1 MAGMHDHLVAWT
13 VGVVAGCAATVAVAI
28 ATRVRLLPEVVDI
41 SLVPTCA
48 GIGSLVFAAVGA
60 ARRFPLER
68 IGRLTLLGTLL
79 GGGVAVLIL
88 VAFVIADVLS

>member
-1 MAGMHDHLVAWT
+1 MAGVHDHLVAWM

-48 GIGSLVFAAVGA
+48 GIGSLVFAGVGA
-60 ARRFPLER
+60 VRRFPLER

-79 GGGVAVLIL
+79 GGRVAVLIL